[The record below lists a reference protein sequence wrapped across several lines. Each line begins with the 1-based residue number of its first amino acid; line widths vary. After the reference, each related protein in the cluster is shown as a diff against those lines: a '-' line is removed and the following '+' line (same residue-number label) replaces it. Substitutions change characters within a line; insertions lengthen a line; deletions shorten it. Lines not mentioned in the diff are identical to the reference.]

1 MQMPEFENR
10 VKVLEDLGYVD
21 DTGTVKLKGRVACE
35 INSGDEMVATE
46 MIFTG
51 FLTELDPEE
60 AVALVS
66 AFVFQVIHFFCFS
79 EVFNANKLPRSP
91 CI

>member
-1 MQMPEFENR
+1 MPEFENR
-10 VKVLEDLGYVD
+10 VKVLEDLGYID
-21 DTGTVKLKGRVACE
+21 ETGTVKLKGRVACE

-66 AFVFQVIHFFCFS
+66 AFVFQVVPLLVCDYWYSDFYADYHAC
-79 EVFNANKLPRSP
+79 R
-91 CI
+91 